1 MKAVIIVLAC
11 ATVALP
17 GLGIAADAPKPAIAG
32 TGPKAMAP
40 VPGKNSFTQ
49 GEARSRME
57 RAGFALANDPVK
69 NDDGIWRAEATRG
82 SEKVRVLM
90 DYQGNVFRSAALD
103 KPVPGPTKLKSDDAQ
118 KIMEQRGY
126 ALSSI
131 PIKDDQGIWYAEG
144 HLNNQPSVQ
153 VMVDHQGNVFES
165 TGYTG
170 HPNSAPGT
178 PTGPF
183 KEIDPAAVRGMPAP
197 NSLSAEASSSAKSS
211 GGGSK
216 SVDDLK

>member
-1 MKAVIIVLAC
+1 
-11 ATVALP
+11 
-17 GLGIAADAPKPAIAG
+17 
-32 TGPKAMAP
+32 
-40 VPGKNSFTQ
+40 
-49 GEARSRME
+49 
-57 RAGFALANDPVK
+57 
-69 NDDGIWRAEATRG
+69 
-82 SEKVRVLM
+82 
-90 DYQGNVFRSAALD
+90 
-103 KPVPGPTKLKSDDAQ
+103 
-118 KIMEQRGY
+118 MEQRGY

-170 HPNSAPGT
+170 HPNSALGT

-183 KEIDPAAVRGMPAP
+183 KEIAPAAVREVPSP
-197 NSLSAEASSSAKSS
+197 NSLSAEAGSDADKSSA
-211 GGGSK
+211 GCGSR